1 MRTKKLLKHGYFPI
15 QLPPYFNTD
24 TFADKISIISGRL
37 NAQRAPNTKGERYSV
52 ARSSFYRRVTTIVNP
67 ISYYF
72 LAAEIDKYWSK
83 IATHYRK
90 SSISLSKPKFSNN
103 ESSIRAIEISKFNEL
118 YEARTKL
125 SSGFQYV
132 LITDITSYFPSI
144 YTHSIPWALHGK
156 LIAKRNN
163 QKTDEFYGNIIDAKS
178 MSIQDKQTMG
188 IPVGPD
194 TSHIIS
200 ELIGSSI
207 DKALHDAL
215 GYWPA
220 GFRYVDDYCLFF
232 NTRDEAEKVLAMLT
246 KEISNFE
253 LQINA
258 SKTKILEIK
267 EFFDDSWK
275 YTIKKLTI
283 SDNKKQQRDDI
294 HNFFENI
301 ISLESKYKDES
312 IIKYS
317 LKQISSTIIRKSNWD
332 VFESYLLRCGY
343 GYPNT
348 LQVIVNILCT
358 YSKHGYNL
366 KTDAIERFCNNL
378 IKTHAI
384 SDHHGEISWILTL
397 CKELRINIKRENIR
411 SIESMSSSVCK
422 LMVLDLH
429 HSGVIGIN
437 LKSDYLRQL
446 SNTEHLRSPDWLLT
460 YEAGKRLWLKNAD
473 TSFIDADHHFK
484 TLIDNN
490 ISFYNENIHVKPIFD
505 YKRARHFDYDIFD
518 SEDSINNHFEFDE
531 QDEEYFDSSVS
542 DDDYEF
548 DEDEDED
555 ELDIDDNPFL

>member
-1 MRTKKLLKHGYFPI
+1 MRTRKLLKYGYFPI

-37 NAQRAPNTKGERYSV
+37 NAQKAKNTKGERYSV

-72 LAAEIDKYWSK
+72 LVAQIDKHWSK

-90 SSISLSKPKFSNN
+90 SSISLSKPKISNN

-118 YEARTKL
+118 YEAKTKL

-132 LITDITSYFPSI
+132 LITDITAYFPSI

-163 QKTDEFYGNIIDAKS
+163 QHTDEFYGNIIDSKS

-207 DKALHDAL
+207 DKELHDEL

-232 NTRDEAEKVLAMLT
+232 NTRDEAERVLAILT
-246 KEISNFE
+246 KQISNFE

-275 YTIKKLTI
+275 YTIKNLII
-283 SDNKKQQRDDI
+283 SDNKKQQRDDV

-348 LQVIVNILCT
+348 LQVIVTILCT
-358 YSKHGYNL
+358 YSKYGYNI

-384 SDHHGEISWILTL
+384 ADHHGEISWILTL
-397 CKELRINIKRENIR
+397 CKELKINIKRENVR

-429 HSGVIGIN
+429 HSGVIRIN

-446 SNTEHLRSPDWLLT
+446 ANTEQLHSPDWLLT
-460 YEAGKRLWLKNAD
+460 YEAGKRLWLKNTD
-473 TSFIDADHHFK
+473 TSFIDADYHFK

-490 ISFYNENIHVKPIFD
+490 ISFYNENIHVKPIFV
-505 YKRARHFDYDIFD
+505 YKNARHFDYDIFD
-518 SEDSINNHFEFDE
+518 SEDKINNHFEFDE

-555 ELDIDDNPFL
+555 EDEDD